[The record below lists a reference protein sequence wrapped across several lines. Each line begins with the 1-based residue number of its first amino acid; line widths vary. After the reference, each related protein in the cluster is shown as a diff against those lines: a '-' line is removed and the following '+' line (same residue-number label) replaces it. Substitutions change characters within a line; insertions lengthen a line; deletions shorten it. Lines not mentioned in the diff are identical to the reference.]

1 LRQRRRW
8 ASRRGQA
15 RATLP
20 LLPLLAEPLPEL
32 LLSAE
37 TEALTEPGRFTEASD
52 PPVPWVVISEA
63 VSQVR

>member
-1 LRQRRRW
+1 MRQRRRW

-37 TEALTEPGRFTEASD
+37 TGALTEPGRFAEASD
-52 PPVPWVVISEA
+52 PPVP
-63 VSQVR
+63 